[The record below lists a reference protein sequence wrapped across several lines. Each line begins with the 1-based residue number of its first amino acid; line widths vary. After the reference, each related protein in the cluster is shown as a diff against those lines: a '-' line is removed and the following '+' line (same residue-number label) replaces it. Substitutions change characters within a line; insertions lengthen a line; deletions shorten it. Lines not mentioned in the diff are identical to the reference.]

1 MESIKHIVFFLFLL
15 LEIPAFSQQTEF
27 GTPFI
32 ENIPYSQIS
41 YEGELGKIEQ
51 NAEGLLFIENQYGVL
66 TYDGI
71 EWNLLRTKGEPTI
84 CKDMEGSIYVG
95 ARNFIGKIVRN
106 EFNQFYIQSLLS
118 DSIPLFGKVVSIE
131 VVKGNVYFFAGKTL
145 YKLVKGV
152 PKKEKELP
160 EFNSMLAKL
169 NQLYISIGNNVYQY
183 NDGEFKPEF
192 KSPALAYD
200 IIKTDKDILLVSNEG
215 LRRENKEKA
224 LFPFPTDIDSVINAY
239 EFAGIKRMINNTICI
254 ATVDYGVYCIDAT
267 GKLLF
272 HVDESNGLADNHIK
286 GMVIDRN
293 DNVWVTTSKGVSRI
307 EMTSAITY
315 FNKNNGLIGVVK
327 TITKNAGKLY
337 VGTDR
342 GIFVLQGNK
351 FQRYTQIPCN
361 ALISHKNTLIAGT
374 VYGLTIFGGKTTQIF
389 SENVR
394 LISEADDNHIIVVTD
409 NNIYVFTTSGAYP
422 NLNLKIVKQIPTPN
436 IEITTIASNFST
448 SKSAL
453 VGTRYDGLWMITRDS
468 SQTIVFKKCN
478 WSGIDNKNLER
489 IDVHSTSR
497 GFLVSTPNGIYSCDE
512 ENKFFYH
519 SGKINLPERQ
529 LRVWA
534 SPIVEDKNRNM
545 WMAFRYKGEFGTQ
558 IAVAWNTNNLDRF
571 TLITSPFEKIR
582 RFHTDVIYP
591 DDNSIVWL
599 GGVDGIVRMDFNQM
613 SIRKTLG
620 NVILS
625 KITMNGDSLL
635 PQNQRIIK
643 LPHKTKSI
651 VFDFVA
657 AEFENHED
665 LLYTYFLE
673 GYDNAWSYP
682 TKVNT
687 KEYMNLPTGKYT
699 FHVAAKRNN
708 GAISKETT
716 FSFEIRP
723 NPLLTGWAFAFYS
736 AILIVILIY
745 FLRNY
750 IGMATKNTTIIKK
763 PESKTNTTNDKNTQA
778 YKSHQKLVEP
788 TEIRRNTVPQKIDMA
803 TILFS
808 DFKGFTKIAERMPA
822 DALIHNLSKYFNK
835 FDEIVQKY
843 DVEKINTMGDT
854 YMCVGG
860 IPKEDITNPMKV
872 VAVALEMQYQLAEM
886 QKNSA
891 SENDIWGVRIGIHTG
906 PVIAGMVGD
915 RKGSYDVWGDSVNIA
930 SSMESAGEVGKV
942 TISRNTYL
950 LVRDLFECE
959 YRGKTAIKGD
969 EDDANSYYYIVNGFK
984 ETLADNVNKVLPNKN
999 FFDKIALYK
1008 FEGLQEQ
1015 MYSIYEQNLPKNY
1028 YYHNI
1033 KHMIDVVVQA
1043 EIIGQAEGISDEDM
1057 YILKTA
1063 ALFHDAGFIRSHKNH
1078 ERVSIDIA
1086 KEMLPQEKYTEQQIT
1101 TICRLIE
1108 STMLTEEPITLLE
1121 KIIRDAD
1128 LDYLGRSDYWFVSRE
1143 LYKELLELKL
1153 IKKNEYEWTQKQI
1166 KFLQEHTYYTN
1177 YSRCHRN
1184 PEKARHLQ
1192 LMQEQLS
1199 KFNNII

>member
-1 MESIKHIVFFLFLL
+1 MS
-15 LEIPAFSQQTEF
+15 AFSQQSEF

-32 ENIPYSQIS
+32 ENIPYNQIS

-51 NAEGLLFIENQYGVL
+51 SAEGLLFIENQYGVL
-66 TYDGI
+66 TFDGI
-71 EWNLLRTKGEPTI
+71 DWKLLRTNGKPTI

-95 ARNFIGKIVRN
+95 ATNSIGKIVRN
-106 EFNQFYIQSLLS
+106 EYNQFYIQSLLS
-118 DSIPLFGKVVSIE
+118 DSIPLFGKVTSLE
-131 VVKGNVYFFAGKTL
+131 VVKGTVFFFAGKTL
-145 YKLVKGV
+145 YKLVDGV

-192 KSPALAYD
+192 TSPALAYD
-200 IIKTDKDILLVSNEG
+200 AIKTTEDILVVTSEG

-239 EFAGIKRMINNTICI
+239 EFVAIKRMINNTICI
-254 ATVDYGVYCIDAT
+254 ATLNYGVFCIDAT

-272 HVDESNGLADNHIK
+272 HVNESNGLADNHTK

-307 EMTSAITY
+307 EMSSAITY

-327 TITKNAGKLY
+327 AVTKNAGKLY
-337 VGTDR
+337 AGTDR
-342 GIFVLQGNK
+342 GIFVLKGNK

-361 ALISHKNTLIAGT
+361 TLISHKNTLVAGT
-374 VYGLTIFGGKTTQIF
+374 VYGLTIFGQKTIQIL

-394 LISEADDNHIIVVTD
+394 FISEADENHLIIVTD
-409 NNIYVFTTSGAYP
+409 NNIYIFSTLGSYP
-422 NLNLKIVKQIPTPN
+422 NLTLKMEKQIPTPN
-436 IEITTIASNFST
+436 IEITTIASNYRA
-448 SKSAL
+448 KHLAL
-453 VGTRYDGLWMITRDS
+453 IGTTYDGIWMLSKDS
-468 SQTIVFKKCN
+468 LENISFEKCN
-478 WSGIDNKNLER
+478 WSGIDYKNMER
-489 IDVHSTSR
+489 IDVYSTSI
-497 GFLVSTPNGIYSCDE
+497 GFLVSTPNSLYSCDV
-512 ENKFFYH
+512 ENEFFYH
-519 SGKINLPERQ
+519 SGKINLPNKQ
-529 LRVWA
+529 LRICA
-534 SPIVEDKNRNM
+534 SPIVEDKNKNM
-545 WMAFRYKGEFGTQ
+545 WMAFRYNGEFGTQ
-558 IAVAWNTNNLDRF
+558 IAVAWNTNNLLRY
-571 TLITSPFEKIR
+571 TLITSPFEKIH

-613 SIRKTLG
+613 SIRKTIG

-635 PQNQRIIK
+635 PQNQRAIK

-673 GYDNAWSYP
+673 GYDNGWSLP
-682 TKVNT
+682 TQVNT
-687 KEYMNLPTGKYT
+687 KEYMNLPRGKYT

-708 GAISKETT
+708 GAISKETS

-736 AILIVILIY
+736 ALLIVIFILIIRDQ
-745 FLRNY
+745 LDPE
-750 IGMATKNTTIIKK
+750 TKKNTLLIKK
-763 PESKTNTTNDKNTQA
+763 SKATTNNKDSNVC
-778 YKSHQKLVEP
+778 KSYQKLIE
-788 TEIRRNTVPQKIDMA
+788 TTKKQKNEAPQKIGMA

-808 DFKGFTKIAERMPA
+808 NFKGFTKIAERMPA
-822 DALIHNLSKYFNK
+822 NALINNLSKYFNE
-835 FDEIVQKY
+835 FDEIVHKY
-843 DVEKINTMGDT
+843 DVKKINAMGDT

-860 IPKEDITNPMKV
+860 IPKKDLANPMKV
-872 VAVALEMQYQLAEM
+872 VAVALEMQYRIAEM
-886 QKNSA
+886 QKNNSR
-891 SENDIWGVRIGIHTG
+891 ENDVWGVRIGIHTG
-906 PVIAGMVGD
+906 SVIAGTVGE
-915 RKGSYDVWGDSVNIA
+915 RKETYDVWGDSVNIA
-930 SSMESAGEVGKV
+930 SSMETAGEVGKV

-959 YRGKTAIKGD
+959 YRGKTPIKGN

-984 ETLADNVNKVLPNKN
+984 ETLADNTIKVLPNKN

-1015 MYSIYEQNLPKNY
+1015 MYSIYEQSLPKNY

-1033 KHMIDVVVQA
+1033 KHIIDVVVQA
-1043 EIIGQAEGISDEDM
+1043 ETIGKAEGISDEDM
-1057 YILKTA
+1057 YLLKTA

-1078 ERVSIDIA
+1078 EKLSIDIA
-1086 KEMLPQEKYTEQQIT
+1086 KEILPQEKYTEQQII

-1108 STMLTEEPITLLE
+1108 CTRFNEPPKTLLE
-1121 KIIRDAD
+1121 KIICDAD
-1128 LDYLGRSDYWFVSRE
+1128 LDYLGRSDYWFVSRD

-1153 IKKNEYEWTQKQI
+1153 IKKNEYEWTLKQI
-1166 KFLQEHTYYTN
+1166 KFLQEHIFYTN

-1184 PEKARHLQ
+1184 PEKVRHLQ
-1192 LMQEQLS
+1192 LIQEQLS
-1199 KFNNII
+1199 KFNTII